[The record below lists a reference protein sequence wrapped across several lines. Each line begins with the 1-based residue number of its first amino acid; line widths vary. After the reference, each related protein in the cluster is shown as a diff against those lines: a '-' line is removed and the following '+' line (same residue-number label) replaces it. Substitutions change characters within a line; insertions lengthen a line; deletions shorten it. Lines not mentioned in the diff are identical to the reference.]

1 MQTKIFGLGSAAV
14 QGLLRWMDGSLFFR
28 MLVSIFDF
36 FRRVASGSFI
46 FGLFFAKLHGS
57 SQKKGVYENLLD
69 KILNSRFK
77 PFALPEAWP
86 RTLSDIFSQS
96 LLISKLSNALG
107 TPIPASGS
115 AGFRSVFMWVFFAF
129 PAWGTG
135 VVILLAPI
143 LPTMTLAYM
152 LTLIIVFTFLSRKFY
167 IDHFAVVLFL
177 FIFINFFVAFSS
189 FAVRPSFEVAIL
201 SSVFMAVSI
210 IIPVFAKKEEAI
222 NVFIMAFLGGAFL
235 AGLVGLYQHFAG
247 YAAGAW
253 LDEELLTY
261 VTFRVFST
269 FGNPNVY
276 GIYLLLAIPLA
287 AVGVVYFKRSILKL
301 SCLALTAMLLANLLL
316 TFSRGSYLALAFS
329 AGVFVL
335 LVEKRFIV
343 LFFPALVGSLFFL
356 PQAVIIRIQSILNFQ
371 DASTVFRFAIWEGT
385 VRMLRDFWMIGV
397 GQGRDAFRR
406 VYSFYALAG
415 TPTQHTHNVF
425 LQYASEIGVL
435 GLIVFIGLLA
445 CYFRAMANFYV
456 SASCVRHKML
466 AAVFI
471 AAPLGVLL
479 QGMFDHVFFNFGVLL
494 SFYVFLGIG
503 LACSRVLVSDSSA
516 A

>member
-1 MQTKIFGLGSAAV
+1 MQTKIFTLGTLAIN
-14 QGLLRWMDGSLFFR
+14 GLLRWMDGSLFFR

-36 FRRVASGSFI
+36 FRRVAAGSFI
-46 FGLFFAKLHGS
+46 LGLFFAKS
-57 SQKKGVYENLLD
+57 DATTQKKGLFETLLD
-69 KILNSRFK
+69 KLLNSRFK
-77 PFALPEAWP
+77 PFVLPDAWP
-86 RTLSDIFSQS
+86 RAMSDIFSKS
-96 LLISKLSNALG
+96 IVISKLANALG
-107 TPIPASGS
+107 TPIPIGGS
-115 AGFRSVFMWVFFAF
+115 SGFRSILMWAFFAF

-135 VVILLAPI
+135 AVILLTPV
-143 LPTMTLAYM
+143 LPTMALAYT
-152 LTLIIVFTFLSRKFY
+152 LTFVIVFTFLSRRFY
-167 IDHFAVVLFL
+167 VDQFAVVLFL

-189 FAVRPSFEVAIL
+189 FALRQSLEIAIL
-201 SSVFMAVSI
+201 SSVFMCISV
-210 IIPVFAKKEEAI
+210 IIPVFAKKKASI
-222 NVFIMAFLGGAFL
+222 DVFLMAFLGGAAL
-235 AGLVGLYQHFAG
+235 AGLVGMYQHFAG

-253 LDEELLTY
+253 LDEDLLTY

-287 AVGVVYFKRSILKL
+287 AVGIVYFKRSILKL
-301 SCLALTAMLLANLLL
+301 FCLGLTAILLVNLLL

-343 LFFPALVGSLFFL
+343 LFLPALVGSLFFL
-356 PQAVIIRIQSILNFQ
+356 PQAVIVRIQSILNFQ

-406 VYSFYALAG
+406 VYSFYSLAG

-425 LQYASEIGVL
+425 LQIASEIGVL

-456 SASCVRHKML
+456 RASSVRHKFL

-471 AAPLGVLL
+471 AAPLGILL
-479 QGMFDHVFFNFGVLL
+479 QGLFDHVFFNYSVLL

-503 LACSRVLVSDSSA
+503 LACSKVLDLENEVA
-516 A
+516 